1 MTNMSTRTTAL
12 ALAVRVGLALA
23 VGVTT
28 TATAGPTPR
37 TALKLSCDRGTGDA
51 EVTVQL
57 EDTILFGSPVGAPIT
72 LSCGPDSISGLR
84 SDSIVDINPG
94 VGAAKFTSFFVTT
107 AQGTFGCLGEGTLP
121 LKLSCV
127 DANGVGP
134 TLVIR

>member
-57 EDTILFGSPVGAPIT
+57 EDTIFGSPVGAPIT

-84 SDSIVDINPG
+84 SDSIVDIKPG
-94 VGAAKFTSFFVTT
+94 VGAAQFNSFFVTT

>member
-1 MTNMSTRTTAL
+1 
-12 ALAVRVGLALA
+12 LALA

-28 TATAGPTPR
+28 SAMAGPTPR

-57 EDTILFGSPVGAPIT
+57 EDTMFGSAVGAPIT

-84 SDSIVDINPG
+84 SDSIVDIEPG
-94 VGAAKFTSFFVTT
+94 IGAAKLNSFFVTT
-107 AQGTFGCLGEGTLP
+107 AQGTFGCFGEGTLP

-127 DANGVGP
+127 DANSVGP